1 MATVHL
7 ARDLKHGRPVAIK
20 VLRPEIAAALGPE
33 RFLREIEVAARL
45 THPHILPLHDSGQ
58 AGWFLYYVMPYIE
71 GESLRDR
78 LEREGPLPLEEAL
91 RITREVASALSY
103 AHGHDVVHRDIKPEK
118 IPPAIDGAV
127 SKALGKAPADRF
139 GTAAQFAEALTS
151 SGAPAV
157 RPRRS
162 ARRIVVAGAV
172 TATLGALVLA
182 VMRWRAGVGPFDVLD
197 PKLELWHEGLVDVL
211 SRNLD
216 GIGPLR
222 AVSPTVVLHRWTG
235 RADRISAAELGRRTG
250 AQLAVFGTLMR
261 AGPDSVRL
269 ATALLDAG
277 TGRILVEVDGRE
289 GGDRVDRLAD
299 SVTYSVLRALGHARP
314 AGALPA
320 GPLGSPS
327 LPAVKAFLRG

>member
-1 MATVHL
+1 TGIPTVTA
-7 ARDLKHGRPVAIK
+7 AR
-20 VLRPEIAAALGPE
+20 AALRSPPLGW
-33 RFLREIEVAARL
+33 RL
-45 THPHILPLHDSGQ
+45 
-58 AGWFLYYVMPYIE
+58 
-71 GESLRDR
+71 
-78 LEREGPLPLEEAL
+78 
-91 RITREVASALSY
+91 
-103 AHGHDVVHRDIKPEK
+103 
-118 IPPAIDGAV
+118 
-127 SKALGKAPADRF
+127 ALG
-139 GTAAQFAEALTS
+139 TAVIVLV
-151 SGAPAV
+151 GGV
-157 RPRRS
+157 
-162 ARRIVVAGAV
+162 IVVANSRKSAALDPELVAV
-172 TATLGALVLA
+172 A
-182 VMRWRAGVGPFDVLD
+182 PFGVLD

-314 AGALPA
+314 AGGLPA

-327 LPAVKAFLRG
+327 LPAVKAFLCGEQL